1 MSGYFRLKQSLVIRI
16 AMHSLEQ
23 GHRENR
29 TLTNNCC
36 TAHILHPASL
46 LIDITWMDEVTV
58 QILNKRGQRLFGS
71 VLETRVEAG
80 PGLGEAGALKYAE

>member
-29 TLTNNCC
+29 TLTNLFL
-36 TAHILHPASL
+36 LHSAYTASL
-46 LIDITWMDEVTV
+46 LTLEEYGLQGDRKLAVNENISGMG
-58 QILNKRGQRLFGS
+58 ILAVNGNIS
-71 VLETRVEAG
+71 S
-80 PGLGEAGALKYAE
+80 

>member
-23 GHRENR
+23 GHRENL
-29 TLTNNCC
+29 TLT
-36 TAHILHPASL
+36 HLFLLHSAYTASL

-58 QILNKRGQRLFGS
+58 QILHKRGQRLFGS